1 MMRLFILMLMWAPC
15 AGAVEPVF
23 WSDTETELKD
33 TVSAPA
39 GLIQFVL
46 RGEDSDDNRSVHEC
60 MQEEKLKKGEEAAL
74 FTVSRV
80 SLKDDQSPGY
90 FVRPALKPFCS
101 TFYGAH
107 LFRYWFVTSAME
119 KGRLV
124 YRMAFKDGGD
134 GAGVLPTSTNG
145 YKDLLLYS
153 HDAASEYWVTLAFD
167 GREYKEKDCER
178 KDFQEDGSLKSMP
191 CRP

>member
-1 MMRLFILMLMWAPC
+1 MKRFLILMLMWAPC

-60 MQEEKLKKGEEAAL
+60 MQQEKLKKGEEAAL

-101 TFYGAH
+101 AFYGAH
-107 LFRYWFVTSAME
+107 LFRYWFVTTAME

-134 GAGVLPTSTNG
+134 GVGVLPTSTNG

-153 HDAASEYWVTLAFD
+153 HDAVSQYWVTLAFD

-178 KDFQEDGSLKSMP
+178 KDFQEDGSLKSVP
-191 CRP
+191 CQP